1 MPLPEFLRYSNSMTK
16 CHLPGCPIGKILWS
30 IFSLTIILATQKPA
44 MASAGTVLSHLQ
56 RARLFAKQR
65 KWPQAEREFRFAHQ
79 MDPNS
84 VEAEVGHAEAL
95 VQIRQPFDALLELQ
109 TFLRDHR
116 DAARAHEFYAVVILE
131 TSNDF
136 LLAQQEMETSARL
149 APNDGMIWKSL
160 GDIYLDHTT
169 ASDAITAYKKA
180 RRLLPHDPLILA
192 SLAQAY
198 SQDGN
203 TQEADAAFATALKMA
218 QNESSAT
225 ARRDGAT
232 VDYLYAQYL
241 LKQNRPRE
249 SIAAASHA
257 LAYNPNSAIALYHR
271 ARAYKAI
278 GDLKNAEVD
287 ALRAFEIAPAGKEG
301 PLLLADIYRKEH
313 NVDKVQ
319 KYAEIAQ
326 KMIDEEQSR
335 ASFGRDVRRLLGM
348 AESALLKQQFDE
360 AIPPYNELIQKV
372 PTFYEAYFG
381 IGVCYSQTGRVNEAE
396 SAFRKYLSLQ
406 PVSADGHATLGLLL
420 LQQGRGAEAIPEL
433 EQALEIDPT
442 LDEARKA
449 LAGEYLSESKPA
461 AAIKTLRAQGNKGD
475 VQSITLLATALRQN
489 GQNREAMKEIER
501 ALALSPGDTD
511 ALRVKHEIIEA
522 THLAQ

>member
-1 MPLPEFLRYSNSMTK
+1 MKKSL
-16 CHLPGCPIGKILWS
+16 LPGYPIGKVLWS
-30 IFSLTIILATQKPA
+30 IFFLSAILAAQKPVA
-44 MASAGTVLSHLQ
+44 DSAGTALSHLQ
-56 RARLFAKQR
+56 RARLLVKQR
-65 KWPQAEREFRFAHQ
+65 KWPEAEREFRTAHQ
-79 MDPNS
+79 KDPNS

-95 VQIRQPFDALLELQ
+95 VQIRQPFDASLELQ
-109 TFLRDHR
+109 SFLRDHP

-136 LLAQQEMETSARL
+136 LLAQQEMETSVKL

-169 ASDAITAYKKA
+169 ASDAITAYKRA
-180 RRLLPHDPLILA
+180 RRLLPQDPLIVA

-203 TQEADAAFATALKMA
+203 TQQADAAFAEALKMA
-218 QNESSAT
+218 QAESSTA

-241 LKQNRPRE
+241 LKQNRARE
-249 SIAAASHA
+249 SIVAATRA
-257 LAYNPNSAIALYHR
+257 LAYNPHSAIALYHR
-271 ARAYKAI
+271 ARAYKAL
-278 GDLKNAEVD
+278 GDLTNAEAD
-287 ALRAFEIAPAGKEG
+287 ALRAFEIAPDGKEG
-301 PLLLADIYRKEH
+301 PLLLADIYRKERDL
-313 NVDKVQ
+313 DKVQ

-335 ASFGRDVRRLLGM
+335 ASFGREVRRLLGV
-348 AESALLKQQFDE
+348 AESALLKQQYDE
-360 AIPPYNELIQKV
+360 AIRPYEELIQKV

-381 IGVCYSQTGRVNEAE
+381 IGICYSQTGRVQEAE

-420 LQQGRGAEAIPEL
+420 LQQSRGPEAVPEL
-433 EQALEIDPT
+433 EQALQIDPT

-449 LAGEYLSESKPA
+449 LAGEYMSESKPA
-461 AAIKTLRAQGNKGD
+461 AAIKTLRAQGDRDD
-475 VQSITLLATALRQN
+475 VQSITLLAAALRQN
-489 GQNREAMKEIER
+489 GQDREAMREIER
-501 ALALSPGDTD
+501 ALALSPGDAD
-511 ALRVKHEIIEA
+511 ALKVKQEIIEA
-522 THLAQ
+522 GHIAR